1 MTLKR
6 SMIAITAFAIL
17 MSSSAMLNAQTP
29 PDETPP
35 PAESAVPRDVDD
47 REDDFDWGW
56 LGLLG
61 LLGLGGLAGR
71 REREHVVATRPRT

>member
-6 SMIAITAFAIL
+6 SMIAITAFAVL

-29 PDETPP
+29 PDETT
-35 PAESAVPRDVDD
+35 PAAPAVTRDVDD